1 MTISGRGDILARF
14 QIEEIAGKFGSRF
27 TSVHTL
33 YHGGNTLQ
41 SVKTKVLAN
50 ATRRNLKFPTL
61 AEATIPLRS
70 TVDGRLLS
78 STTSD
83 KSLLDLVLD
92 MVLIECVN
100 WDKTV
105 EGMIADAITVAGDAQ
120 TNVLNF
126 GPGNGSVFQPQK
138 PPHRN
143 ISLVDLSHASGATTV
158 ITDPKFARPQCE
170 NGIAIVGMGVN
181 MPGATD
187 AVGLWKILE
196 EGLNT
201 VSEVR
206 ISISR
211 VISGDS
217 NPLTTIIHQIPSSR
231 FNISNYYNTSSSTN
245 KPVRSIGTKFG
256 NFLENPA
263 AFDNAFFNIS
273 PREAKSLDPQQ
284 RVLLQTAYT
293 AIENAGYVADTTD
306 TFARESFGCYVGVA
320 TGDYAEN
327 LRDDIDVYYST
338 GNLRAFLSG
347 RISYTLKLGGPSLV
361 VDTACSSSLVAIYQ
375 ACRALEAG
383 DCNAAVAGGV
393 NVITSPDVSPPPG
406 TPTTQ
411 VGSCF

>member
-14 QIEEIAGKFGSRF
+14 QVEEIAGKFGTRF

-41 SVKTKVLAN
+41 NVKTKVLAN
-50 ATRRNLKFPTL
+50 VTRRNLKFPTL
-61 AEATIPLRS
+61 AEAMIPLRS
-70 TVDGRLLS
+70 TVDGKLLS

-105 EGMIADAITVAGDAQ
+105 EGMIADAITVAEDAQ
-120 TNVLNF
+120 TNFLNF
-126 GPGNGSVFQPQK
+126 GPGSGSVFQPQK

-143 ISLVDLSHASGATTV
+143 ISLVDLSHASVAL
-158 ITDPKFARPQCE
+158 TDPKPARPQCE
-170 NGIAIVGMGVN
+170 DGIAIVGMGVN

-187 AVGLWKILE
+187 PAGLWKILE

-201 VSEVR
+201 VSEV
-206 ISISR
+206 SISKYR
-211 VISGDS
+211 VIFSDS
-217 NPLTTIIHQIPSSR
+217 DPLTTIIHQIPSSR
-231 FNISNYYNTSSSTN
+231 FDISAYYDPSSSAN

-263 AFDNAFFNIS
+263 AFDNTFFNIS

-320 TGDYAEN
+320 TGDYSEN

-347 RISYTLKLGGPSLV
+347 RISYALKLGGPSLV

-393 NVITSPDVSPPPG
+393 NVITSPDVSPR
-406 TPTTQ
+406 TPATQ